1 MAETLTTGLTRLEI
15 DARRNS
21 RVATGARPR
30 PPRTPLSGVPAFYAR
45 HTAPPVSG
53 HPPSTLVPAPMYV
66 PGGIS
71 LPSKRTARI
80 GALTVAAICS
90 TVSAVALTSPAA
102 ADTIRIHDIQG
113 TTRTSPLVGQ
123 QVTGVEGIVTGVRTY
138 GSSRGFWMQD
148 TRADDSPATSEG
160 IFVFTSSTPKVSVGD
175 AVTVSGTVGEFVPG
189 GTSSGNQ
196 SVTQLSRP
204 TVTVVSSGN
213 AVPAATVID
222 AASVPKAYAPAGDS
236 AANGS
241 VNGLTLD
248 PAAYALDRYESL
260 EGMNVQVADARVVT
274 GTDAFTELWVT
285 VKPRENASRRGGTV
299 YGSYT
304 SQNTGRLQIQS
315 LGAAADF
322 PKANVG
328 DVLTGTT
335 EGPLDYSQFGG
346 YTLVASKLGTLKQ
359 GGLERETTRKQARG
373 ELAVA
378 TYNVENLDPS
388 DTTFAAHA
396 AAIVNNLKS
405 PDIVALEEIQDNNG
419 ATKDGTVAADQT
431 VKKLIDAIVAAGG
444 PAYDWRSIDPVDL
457 ADGGEPGGNIRQ
469 VFLFNPERVSF
480 TDRAGGDATTAT
492 GVTKAYG
499 KARLTLSPGRI
510 DPANAAWTN
519 SRKPLVGEF
528 SFRGQSVFVIANHF
542 SSKGGDQ
549 ALHSQFQPPTR
560 SSETQR
566 HLQATA
572 VNTFVKEILAKQR
585 NANVIALGDIN
596 DFEFSD
602 TAKLLEDGGALW
614 SSVKSLPKNE
624 RYSYVYQGNAQVLD
638 QILVSPS
645 IRRSCEFTYDSVHI
659 NAEFHDQISDHDPSV
674 LRFRP

>member
-1 MAETLTTGLTRLEI
+1 
-15 DARRNS
+15 
-21 RVATGARPR
+21 
-30 PPRTPLSGVPAFYAR
+30 
-45 HTAPPVSG
+45 
-53 HPPSTLVPAPMYV
+53 MYV

-222 AASVPKAYAPAGDS
+222 AASVPKAYAPAGDA

-241 VNGLTLD
+241 VNGLALD
-248 PAAYALDRYESL
+248 PAAYALDYYESL

-274 GTDAFTELWVT
+274 ATDAFTELWVT

-315 LGAAADF
+315 LGAVADF

-388 DTTFAAHA
+388 DTTFDAHA

-431 VKKLIDAIVAAGG
+431 VKKLIDAIVTAGG

-480 TDRAGGDATTAT
+480 TDRAGGDATTAV

-528 SFRGQSVFVIANHF
+528 SFRGESVFVIANHF

-549 ALHSQFQPPTR
+549 SLHSQFQPPKR

-572 VNTFVKEILAKQR
+572 VNTFVKDILAKQK

-614 SSVKSLPKNE
+614 SSVKSLPRNE